1 MGKSQHPV
9 QSHGAKE
16 CRSIEEGRL
25 GNRLIVV
32 VYREGRDRR
41 LDEIGIQSIY
51 RSQRRLHVVPVSAQC
66 RENPVPVGPT
76 RCSYIED
83 VSRLDMRST
92 KMDLLRDD
100 FSDGFDID
108 VFALNLSSRG
118 GCVG

>member
-1 MGKSQHPV
+1 M

-16 CRSIEEGRL
+16 CCSIEEGRL

-41 LDEIGIQSIY
+41 LNEIGIQSIH

-66 RENPVPVGPT
+66 RDNPVPVGPT

-83 VSRLDMRST
+83 VSRLDMGSP

-108 VFALNLSSRG
+108 IFTLDRSSPRAG
-118 GCVG
+118 RLGEC